1 MTSTKPYLI
10 RAIRDWAMDNHLTP
24 QILVDVTMDGVDV
37 PEQHVN
43 SGQIILNIG
52 DQAVQL
58 EQMDNE
64 TMAFSARFGGVPSH
78 VTVPIDSV
86 IAIYARENGQG
97 IFFRDPQNPTEPGPE
112 AESKS
117 TKPNLKLIK

>member
-1 MTSTKPYLI
+1 
-10 RAIRDWAMDNHLTP
+10 MDNDLTP
-24 QILVDVTMDGVDV
+24 QILVDVTMEGVDV
-37 PEQHVN
+37 PEQHVS

-64 TMAFSARFGGVPSH
+64 TMAFSARFGGVPRH

-112 AESKS
+112 PDSRS
-117 TKPNLKLIK
+117 TKPHLKIIK

>member
-10 RAIRDWAMDNHLTP
+10 RAIRDWAIDNEFTP
-24 QILVDVTMDGVDV
+24 QILVDVTMKGVDV

-43 SGQIILNIG
+43 DGQIILNIG
-52 DQAVQL
+52 DRAVEL

-64 TMAFSARFGGVPSH
+64 VMAFSARFGGVPRH
-78 VTVPIDSV
+78 VTVPMDAV

-97 IFFRDPQNPTEPGPE
+97 IFFRDPQNPTEPGTE
-112 AESKS
+112 ADNKS
-117 TKPNLKLIK
+117 TKPHLKLIK